1 MANRDLI
8 AQQGLIYQSR
18 YYDPSLSF
26 AQPFAKAQSMVD
38 NIIAGKKREKALV
51 ESKVAK
57 YIENMAEPLNVAKIS
72 PKYRD
77 SVNKFLIQKRNEY
90 AQAARV
96 AGRYSPTSTAY
107 MESVSKMNSIS
118 SSFEQLNNQFEIFK
132 KMKDEDLPDFTGRLV
147 SDGNKNSDLNV
158 LTDVLT
164 DKYDVSITDNGNISF
179 YTGGISE
186 NGENIIIQKELNDLP
201 KYFNKDFKTATKIV
215 ELNKSIYSSG
225 NKLDAASR
233 DFYKLQLKA
242 MLSEGGRETVVS
254 LATDDFIIDGG
265 LGLDPTLLEDESRHD
280 ELTNI
285 VIEQYL
291 NMFDKTAASGF
302 KSAEDKRR
310 RQLSG
315 RRTGGGGGGGEGGF
329 KLTPSVQ
336 QEVTLGQG
344 RASKAKES
352 ALAFVSS
359 AKAGNWEQVAKN
371 YINFVKSNSSGTA
384 RQMITRGEHFKLF
397 ESQFSGMSR
406 DQLIKDY
413 REIYPKD
420 QYMFILNK
428 GQADPNFDDSW
439 SGFNPF
445 SNLSDPNTVY
455 QELLYDVGF
464 SDNAVGYFVSG
475 GGGASS
481 DEGVLNVQ

>member
-26 AQPFAKAQSMVD
+26 EQPFARAQSMVD
-38 NIIAGKKREKALV
+38 NIIARKKREKALV
-51 ESKVAK
+51 ESKVAN

-118 SSFEQLNNQFEIFK
+118 ASFEQLNNQFEIFK

-147 SDGNKNSDLNV
+147 SDGNKSGDLNI

-164 DKYDVSITDNGNISF
+164 DKYDISITDDGNISF

-215 ELNKSIYSSG
+215 ELNKSIYNAG

-233 DFYKLQLKA
+233 DFYKLQLKS
-242 MLSEGGRETVVS
+242 MLAEGGRETVVS

-291 NMFDKTAASGF
+291 NMFDKTAAAGF
-302 KSAEDKRR
+302 KSSEAKRK
-310 RQLSG
+310 RQLQNRGVGSDS
-315 RRTGGGGGGGEGGF
+315 GF
-329 KLTPSVQ
+329 KLTPSVK
-336 QEVTLGQG
+336 QEITLGQG

-352 ALAFVSS
+352 ALAFVKA
-359 AKAGNWEQVAKN
+359 AKAGDWEQVAKN
-371 YINFVKSNSSGTA
+371 YINFVKANSSGTA
-384 RQMITRGEHFKLF
+384 RDMITRGEHFKLYA
-397 ESQFSGMSR
+397 SQFSGKTR
-406 DQLIKDY
+406 DELVKDY

-428 GQADPNFDDSW
+428 GQVDPTYDDSW

-445 SNLSDPNTVY
+445 SNLSDPNAVY
-455 QELLYDVGF
+455 QELLYDIGF

-475 GGGASS
+475 GGGNSS

>member
-26 AQPFAKAQSMVD
+26 EQPFAKAQGIID
-38 NIIAGKKREKALV
+38 NIIATRKREKALV
-51 ESKVAK
+51 ESKVAN

-72 PKYRD
+72 PKYRN

-96 AGRYSPTSTAY
+96 ASRYSPTSTAY

-147 SDGNKNSDLNV
+147 SDGNKNSDLNT

-164 DKYDVSITDNGNISF
+164 DKYDISITDDGNISF

-201 KYFNKDFKTATKIV
+201 KYFNKDFKTANEIV
-215 ELNKSIYSSG
+215 KLNKSIYNAG

-233 DFYKLQLKA
+233 DFYKLQLKS

-291 NMFDKTAASGF
+291 NMFDKTATAGF
-302 KSAEDKRR
+302 KSAEDKRKK
-310 RQLSG
+310 QLSNKVI
-315 RRTGGGGGGGEGGF
+315 GGGGDKGF
-329 KLTPSVQ
+329 KLTPAVQ
-336 QEVTLGQG
+336 QEITLGQG

-352 ALAFVSS
+352 ALAFVNA

-371 YINFVKSNSSGTA
+371 YINFVKGNSSGTA
-384 RQMITRGEHFKLF
+384 RQMITRGEHFKLYA
-397 ESQFSGMSR
+397 SQFSGVSR
-406 DQLIKDY
+406 DQLVEDY

-428 GQADPNFDDSW
+428 GQVDPNFDDSW

-445 SNLSDPNTVY
+445 SNLSDPNAVY
-455 QELLYDVGF
+455 QELLYDIGF

-475 GGGASS
+475 GGGTSS

>member
-1 MANRDLI
+1 MANKDLI

-26 AQPFAKAQSMVD
+26 AQPFARAQSMVD
-38 NIIAGKKREKALV
+38 NILARRKREKALV
-51 ESKVAK
+51 ESKVAN

-77 SVNKFLIQKRNEY
+77 SVNKFLIRKRNEY
-90 AQAARV
+90 AQAARI

-107 MESVSKMNSIS
+107 MENVSKMNSIS

-147 SDGNKNSDLNV
+147 SDGNKNSDLNI

-164 DKYDVSITDNGNISF
+164 DKYDISITDDGNISF

-215 ELNKSIYSSG
+215 ELNKKIYNAG

-233 DFYKLQLKA
+233 DFYKLQLKS

-265 LGLDPTLLEDESRHD
+265 LGLDPALLEDESRYD
-280 ELTNI
+280 ELTDI

-291 NMFDKTAASGF
+291 SMFEKTAAAGF
-302 KSAEDKRR
+302 KSSEDKRK
-310 RQLSG
+310 RQLRG
-315 RRTGGGGGGGEGGF
+315 RGGGRGTGGSSGF

-336 QEVTLGQG
+336 QEITLGQG

-352 ALAFVSS
+352 ALAFVNA

-371 YINFVKSNSSGTA
+371 YINFVKANSSGTA
-384 RQMITRGEHFKLF
+384 RQMITRGEHFKLYAN
-397 ESQFSGMSR
+397 QFSGVSR

-420 QYMFILNK
+420 QYMFMLNK
-428 GQADPNFDDSW
+428 GQVDPSFDDSW

-445 SNLSDPNTVY
+445 SNLNDPNAVY
-455 QELLYDVGF
+455 QELLYDIGF

-475 GGGASS
+475 GGGTNP
-481 DEGVLNVQ
+481 DIGVLNVE

>member
-26 AQPFAKAQSMVD
+26 EQPFARAQSMVD
-38 NIIAGKKREKALV
+38 NILARKKREKALV
-51 ESKVAK
+51 ESKVAN
-57 YIENMAEPLNVAKIS
+57 YIDNMAEPLNVAKIP

-96 AGRYSPTSTAY
+96 ASRYSPTSTAY

-147 SDGNKNSDLNV
+147 SDGNKNSDLNI

-164 DKYDVSITDNGNISF
+164 DKYDISITDNGNISF
-179 YTGGISE
+179 YTGEISE

-201 KYFNKDFKTATKIV
+201 KYFNKDFKTANKIV
-215 ELNKSIYSSG
+215 ELNKKIYNGG

-233 DFYKLQLKA
+233 DFYKLQLKS

-265 LGLDPTLLEDESRHD
+265 LGLDPALLEDESRHD

-285 VIEQYL
+285 VVEQYL
-291 NMFDKTAASGF
+291 NMFDKTASAGF
-302 KSAEDKRR
+302 KSAEYKRKK
-310 RQLSG
+310 QLLG
-315 RRTGGGGGGGEGGF
+315 DGGDDF

-336 QEVTLGQG
+336 QEITLGQG
-344 RASKAKES
+344 RAGKARES
-352 ALAFVSS
+352 ALAFVNA
-359 AKAGNWEQVAKN
+359 AKAGNWEQVAKK
-371 YINFVKSNSSGTA
+371 YINFVKANSSGTA
-384 RQMITRGEHFKLF
+384 REMITRGEHFKLYANQF
-397 ESQFSGMSR
+397 EGVSR
-406 DQLIKDY
+406 DKLIKDY

-428 GQADPNFDDSW
+428 GQVDPEFDDSW

-445 SNLSDPNTVY
+445 SNLSDPNAVY
-455 QELLYDVGF
+455 QELLYDIGF

-475 GGGASS
+475 GGTSS